1 MRSDICN
8 FYGVVFC
15 LTDMKNLTIT
25 LLVLLISGGLSSE
38 YLENLKIKRVIDGD
52 TVHVFSKGEVLK
64 VRLVEIDTPE
74 MDQPHGK
81 EAKEYLE
88 NLLKDGYINL
98 DISGTDIY
106 KRKLGRIYWKE
117 KDINRL
123 MVKSGHA
130 WVYDQ
135 YVTDQTFY
143 EDQNYARSRKLG
155 LWESNDPIQPW
166 EWRRRDK

>member
-8 FYGVVFC
+8 LYGVVFC

-25 LLVLLISGGLSSE
+25 LLALLVSGGLSSE
-38 YLENLKIKRVIDGD
+38 YLENLKIKRVVDGD

-74 MDQPHGK
+74 MDQPHGE

-155 LWESNDPIQPW
+155 LWNSNDPIQPW
-166 EWRRRDK
+166 QWRRRDK

>member
-8 FYGVVFC
+8 LYGVVFC

-25 LLVLLISGGLSSE
+25 LLALLVSGGLSSE
-38 YLENLKIKRVIDGD
+38 YLENLKIKRVVDGD

-74 MDQPHGK
+74 MDQPHGE

-106 KRKLGRIYWKE
+106 KRKLGRVYWKE

-135 YVTDQTFY
+135 YVTDQTFF

-155 LWESNDPIQPW
+155 LWKSNAPIQPW
-166 EWRRRDK
+166 QWRRRDK

>member
-1 MRSDICN
+1 M
-8 FYGVVFC
+8 
-15 LTDMKNLTIT
+15 
-25 LLVLLISGGLSSE
+25 
-38 YLENLKIKRVIDGD
+38 
-52 TVHVFSKGEVLK
+52 LK

-74 MDQPHGK
+74 MDQPHGQ

-135 YVTDQTFY
+135 YVTDHTFY
-143 EDQNYARSRKLG
+143 EDQNYARSRQLG
-155 LWESNDPIQPW
+155 LWENNDPIQPW

>member
-1 MRSDICN
+1 VRSDICN
-8 FYGVVFC
+8 LYGVVFC

-25 LLVLLISGGLSSE
+25 LLALLVSGGLSSE
-38 YLENLKIKRVIDGD
+38 YLENLKIKRVVDGD

-74 MDQPHGK
+74 MDQPHGE

-106 KRKLGRIYWKE
+106 KRKLGRVYWKE
-117 KDINRL
+117 KDINRI

-155 LWESNDPIQPW
+155 LWNSNDPIQPW

>member
-25 LLVLLISGGLSSE
+25 LLALLVSGGLSLE
-38 YLENLKIKRVIDGD
+38 YIENLKIKRVVDGD

-74 MDQPHGK
+74 MDQPHGQ

-106 KRKLGRIYWKE
+106 KRKLGRVYWKE

-166 EWRRRDK
+166 EWRKRDK